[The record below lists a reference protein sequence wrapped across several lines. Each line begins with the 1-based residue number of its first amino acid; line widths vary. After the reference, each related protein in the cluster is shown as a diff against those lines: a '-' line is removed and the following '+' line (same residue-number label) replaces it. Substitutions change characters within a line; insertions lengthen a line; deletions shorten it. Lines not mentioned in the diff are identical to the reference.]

1 MFAYCNNNPV
11 MGCDP
16 CGTCIHNWKFY
27 NCEKC
32 DAFWDGVGDWFVDAY
47 ETITSVNQ
55 QQALL
60 QTQIT
65 MQQNKMVANGAK
77 TMWDAYQRSYEL
89 EQESIM
95 LQAQMNID
103 MFDSPEDIERSI
115 DVIEATLGFS
125 TATYEVGLII
135 VSPTPVSVKAVA
147 IAVVGVIW
155 GVRGIYRACQ

>member
-155 GVRGIYRACQ
+155 GARGIYRACQ